1 MTQKALHHWHKEHNK
16 PVSKFHKKHEIEIQR
31 VENGNSLLAK
41 WERYFYNKVIS
52 PLKKV
57 K

>member
-1 MTQKALHHWHKEHNK
+1 MNQKALHHWHKEHNK
-16 PVSKFHKKHEIEIQR
+16 RVSEFHKNHEIKIQR
-31 VENGNSLLAK
+31 GENGNSLLAK
-41 WERYFYNKVIS
+41 WERYFYNKIIS